1 MRENHLQ
8 YQIIPSSLK
17 EASDS
22 IPQQAAALSQALSDL
37 TAAQQWNDLQVQIC
51 SPIGSLQSR
60 FALLRGKPPSSS
72 CHRTIYPMCLNQPT
86 NFRSLSQI
94 FSCLDSNDSSPKV
107 LLAIVSNDSSIVY
120 YELSNGIVSPKEVP
134 E

>member
-37 TAAQQWNDLQVQIC
+37 TAGRHQVSCPTYQFINLEIV
-51 SPIGSLQSR
+51 SSIWSL
-60 FALLRGKPPSSS
+60 KS

-86 NFRSLSQI
+86 HQNFDSLSQI